1 MNAECCKSGKSI
13 RNCHSQ
19 TLQCISNLVLS
30 LKVCVQAHLGPQQHF
45 LSQVWSAQPEAAE
58 AQKHPELSYVGQPHP
73 LLGTHW
79 SHKYAIL
86 KIL

>member
-45 LSQVWSAQPEAAE
+45 LSQELKVDCNKGVEEILLVSKKPGA
-58 AQKHPELSYVGQPHP
+58 KHPSVFVAQQ
-73 LLGTHW
+73 
-79 SHKYAIL
+79 
-86 KIL
+86 